1 MTPEEF
7 EKYFEIIQED
17 IFRAIGDGYY
27 SIDDEKIRKQKLK
40 QILEE
45 IYKLGYQQCET
56 DISNDDR
63 YSLREDFEKGNI

>member
-1 MTPEEF
+1 MEDKIFLEYF
-7 EKYFEIIQED
+7 HKIKRVYEDRYICEMEKLARVKE
-17 IFRAIGDGYY
+17 
-27 SIDDEKIRKQKLK
+27 
-40 QILEE
+40 ILEE

>member
-1 MTPEEF
+1 MDNKIF
-7 EKYFEIIQED
+7 EKVFERIELC
-17 IFRAIGDGYY
+17 G
-27 SIDDEKIRKQKLK
+27 IDFSLIAKVEIK
-40 QILEE
+40 QILAE

>member
-1 MTPEEF
+1 M
-7 EKYFEIIQED
+7 EKLARVKE
-17 IFRAIGDGYY
+17 
-27 SIDDEKIRKQKLK
+27 
-40 QILEE
+40 ILEE